1 METKL
6 CKTKRENFNACGL
19 IKPIGDFYKGSSLCK
34 ECSKLLGKTR
44 SDYHRQ
50 HSKNQYKNNKEYYR
64 QKGIEYRENNK
75 EYFIKYREENK
86 EQINE
91 NLRTHYQ
98 NNKDYYKEKTYKW
111 KDNNPDKWREFSKNG
126 AKKSREKNPHIHR
139 WRYLLK
145 NTIEKFDTNK
155 ENVTFVSL
163 GYSPSEF
170 RDFMEKLNP
179 NWRDFEIDHKIP
191 LSWFKNDTPPNI
203 PNDFRNLHLKNKSEN
218 SSKKNYYMD
227 DVSEDYWGIVKE
239 YLKEDVIVKHNL

>member
-155 ENVTFVSL
+155 ENTTFVSL

-170 RDFMEKLNP
+170 RDL
-179 NWRDFEIDHKIP
+179 W
-191 LSWFKNDTPPNI
+191 
-203 PNDFRNLHLKNKSEN
+203 KS
-218 SSKKNYYMD
+218 
-227 DVSEDYWGIVKE
+227 
-239 YLKEDVIVKHNL
+239 